1 VGLSTILARG
11 SDSTSAQQSR
21 AIAQTST
28 PVSPRQNTGEFWREF
43 LRVQCDKFI
52 LLALILFLWKIGRFD
67 DMKYVIGGLIVAINH
82 NRFRW
87 S

>member
-1 VGLSTILARG
+1 MADTLLERLERG
-11 SDSTSAQQSR
+11 GNVP
-21 AIAQTST
+21 T
-28 PVSPRQNTGEFWREF
+28 PVPAVVVTPRQSMGEFWREF
-43 LRVQCDKFI
+43 IRVQCDKFI
-52 LLALILFLWKIGRFD
+52 LLALILFLWHIGRFD

>member
-1 VGLSTILARG
+1 MSAAANLLARAPAAKPDTG
-11 SDSTSAQQSR
+11 QPSPTPPAQSR
-21 AIAQTST
+21 A
-28 PVSPRQNTGEFWREF
+28 EFWREF

-52 LLALILFLWKIGRFD
+52 LFVLIIFLWKINQFD